1 MKDNRINGDWE
12 HEDEL
17 RDKMSEL
24 SSNLE
29 CFDKISARAFPEKDQ
44 DFSDSEFTVSDLENV
59 TGRRRAVPVIKW
71 VSIAAAAVVCIGVL
85 PRTMF
90 FQEFLSDLGTD
101 TNKKYRNIISELQT
115 ETESHDYKVY
125 DLSLIDYIA
134 DDVLISPI
142 YSCPFEAE
150 ETDGINVRVFIRE
163 IDGVPTNQIYAVEYA
178 GDYSEANYLAA
189 AESRAKF
196 TEDDIDRLGDMRLEA
211 NDNEAYM
218 AACNAFTGDKYCL
231 LIDKDGKRATA
242 ASYSFVSYFK
252 EDKDVMAVNTQV
264 LYCNYQDTD
273 KVYRDIETEESE
285 KYYYD
290 VMMTCYDSKSDS
302 YVEFELPEAD
312 KLWNTSLNYDGSNAM
327 PKENKSAFNKKD
339 FFANTAECDND
350 KTLSWYVPYVLADEA
365 LVDDEIQT
373 MQLGLPTVTNDFK
386 TPADSSMKLAMRMY
400 EPYMTHFVYSS
411 QSDPTITINIEGRN
425 EQIVV
430 HSGNIKGAFSDLG
443 KERET
448 TAAYD
453 ESNVLFDKDVLN
465 GIHLQIEAASQD
477 SERSEFEVK
486 AYIQDQQKK

>member
-1 MKDNRINGDWE
+1 MKDNRINGESDLE
-12 HEDEL
+12 KEL

-24 SSNLE
+24 SSNVD
-29 CFDKISARAFPEKDQ
+29 CFEKISARAFPDRDQ

-59 TGRRRAVPVIKW
+59 TGRRRAVPVLKW
-71 VSIAAAAVVCIGVL
+71 VSVAAAAVVCLGVL
-85 PRTMF
+85 PRTAL
-90 FQEFLSDLGTD
+90 FQNFMSDLGTD
-101 TNKKYRNIISELQT
+101 ANTKYRGIISEIQN
-115 ETESHDYKVY
+115 ETEVHDYKVY
-125 DLSLIDYIA
+125 DLTLSEYIA

-150 ETDGINVRVFIRE
+150 ETDGINVRVFVRE
-163 IDGVPTNQIYAVEYA
+163 IEGVPTNQIYAVEYA

-196 TEDDIDRLGDMRLEA
+196 TEDDIDGLGGMRLK
-211 NDNEAYM
+211 NDDNTAYM

-231 LIDKDGKRATA
+231 LIGEDGKRATA

-252 EDKDVMAVNTQV
+252 DDSSVMAVNTQV

-290 VMMTCYDSKSDS
+290 VMMTYYDSNSDS
-302 YVEFELPEAD
+302 YVEYEIPEAK
-312 KLWNTSLNYDGSNAM
+312 KLWKTSLNYDGSDAM
-327 PKENKSAFNKKD
+327 PKESKSVFNKKE
-339 FFANTAECDND
+339 FFANKAVCDND
-350 KTLSWYVPYVLADEA
+350 KILSWYEPYDIADES
-365 LVDDEIQT
+365 LVDNEIQT
-373 MQLGLPTVTNDFK
+373 MNLGLPTVTNSFK

-400 EPYMTHFVYSS
+400 EPYMTHFTYSS

-425 EQIVV
+425 EQIIV
-430 HSGNIKGAFSDLG
+430 HSGDIKGAFSDLG
-443 KERET
+443 KEPPT
-448 TAAYD
+448 SSYD
-453 ESNVLFDKDVLN
+453 ESNVIFDKDVLN

-486 AYIQDQQKK
+486 AYVQDQQKK